1 MLVSFSAPLQVRAVR
16 FAVKS
21 QAGDAGCRQQRIQGS
36 RLSALL
42 TPDVKR
48 VIRHAVTE
56 ISMRG
61 LLMALFAFDFPGHDS
76 DRAGRERASPR
87 STKTTAKAT
96 TKTV

>member
-1 MLVSFSAPLQVRAVR
+1 MARPAQ
-16 FAVKS
+16 
-21 QAGDAGCRQQRIQGS
+21 
-36 RLSALL
+36 L

-56 ISMRG
+56 LFMRG

-76 DRAGRERASPR
+76 NRRAGRERASFR